1 MNNKNFIAYIT
12 CGDPD
17 METSKVL
24 VNAAV
29 ENGAD
34 IIELGIPFSDPTAVT
49 AIMQESSIRALKNGA
64 TTDTVFDMV
73 ADLRKTVTAP
83 FVFKTY
89 ANVVFS
95 YGAEKFMSKCR
106 ELDVMGIVIPDLPYE
121 EKEEF
126 LPMCDKYGVNLIS
139 VIAPAPEERIAMIAK
154 EAKGF
159 VYIMAYLDEAKEIA
173 KIVRENTDIP
183 CLIDCC
189 STTTENAADA
199 AAVSDG
205 VIVDMGIVKIVA
217 KHGKSSKKPVG
228 DFVKKIREVL

>member
-1 MNNKNFIAYIT
+1 MNNKKFIAYIT

-17 METSKVL
+17 METAKAL
-24 VNAAV
+24 VQTAV

-49 AIMQESSIRALKNGA
+49 AIMQESSIRALKGGA

-73 ADLRKTVTAP
+73 SDLRKTVDAP

-95 YGAEKFMSKCR
+95 YGAERFMSKCK
-106 ELDVMGIVIPDLPYE
+106 ELNVTGLVVPDLPYE
-121 EKEEF
+121 EKDEF

-139 VIAPAPEERIAMIAK
+139 VIAPAPDGRIAMIAK

-159 VYIMAYLDEAKEIA
+159 VYIMAYLDEAKKIA
-173 KIVRENTDIP
+173 KVVRENTDIP

-217 KHGKSSKKPVG
+217 KHGKSAKKPVG
-228 DFVKKIREVL
+228 DFVKTIREVI